1 MADQD
6 LQTTNTKKNGTGY
19 SMGVPKKLTERQM
32 KFAHEVVTN
41 EGRKTA
47 TECAVDAG
55 FEPEFARQYASKLQN
70 PKLYPLVVKYIGE
83 LREEWQKKY
92 EVTYDRHI
100 SELAKLR
107 EDSRKKGAW
116 SAAINAEVARGKAAG
131 LYIEQKIIRTG
142 KLEDL
147 TTEEL
152 EARMKTII
160 DDYSPILEDV
170 SFEEIKDQVKSSP
183 QTKKES
189 EPSSESSLSSSHKK
203 SEKQNAQKS
212 E

>member
-1 MADQD
+1 
-6 LQTTNTKKNGTGY
+6 
-19 SMGVPKKLTERQM
+19 MGVPKKLTERQM

-100 SELAKLR
+100 SELGKIRQQALN
-107 EDSRKKGAW
+107 KGAW
-116 SAAINAEVARGKAAG
+116 SAAVNAEVARGKAAG

-170 SFEEIKDQVKSSP
+170 SFEEIKDQVRSKSE
-183 QTKKES
+183 TKEES

>member
-6 LQTTNTKKNGTGY
+6 LQTTNTNKNGTGY

-100 SELAKLR
+100 SELGKIRQQALN
-107 EDSRKKGAW
+107 KGAW
-116 SAAINAEVARGKAAG
+116 SAAVNAEVARGKAAG

-170 SFEEIKDQVKSSP
+170 SFEEIKDQVRSKSE
-183 QTKKES
+183 TKKES

-203 SEKQNAQKS
+203 SEKPNAQKS